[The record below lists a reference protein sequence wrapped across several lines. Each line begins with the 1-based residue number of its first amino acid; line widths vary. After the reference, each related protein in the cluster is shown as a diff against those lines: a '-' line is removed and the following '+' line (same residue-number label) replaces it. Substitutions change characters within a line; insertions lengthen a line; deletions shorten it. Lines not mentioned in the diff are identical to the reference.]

1 MQFLKG
7 SRDLDA
13 LRKDRPSGS
22 GKTLI
27 LSQVLRIFEQFP
39 INAVEIDLYG
49 KYTKT
54 SLREGGVLPN
64 LLIYQ
69 NSSSISTTFYVLDQ

>member
-1 MQFLKG
+1 MQCLKG

-13 LRKDRPSGS
+13 LRKDQPSGS

-27 LSQVLRIFEQFP
+27 LSQVPRIFEQFP

-49 KYTKT
+49 
-54 SLREGGVLPN
+54 N
-64 LLIYQ
+64 IQ
-69 NSSSISTTFYVLDQ
+69 

>member
-13 LRKDRPSGS
+13 LRKDRLSGN

-49 KYTKT
+49 K
-54 SLREGGVLPN
+54 
-64 LLIYQ
+64 IQ
-69 NSSSISTTFYVLDQ
+69 

>member
-49 KYTKT
+49 KYNKNE
-54 SLREGGVLPN
+54 LA
-64 LLIYQ
+64 
-69 NSSSISTTFYVLDQ
+69 

>member
-13 LRKDRPSGS
+13 LRKDQLSGN

-39 INAVEIDLYG
+39 INAVEIDFYG
-49 KYTKT
+49 K
-54 SLREGGVLPN
+54 
-64 LLIYQ
+64 IQ
-69 NSSSISTTFYVLDQ
+69 

>member
-13 LRKDRPSGS
+13 LRKERLSGN
-22 GKTLI
+22 GKTQV

-39 INAVEIDLYG
+39 INAVEIDVYG
-49 KYTKT
+49 KI
-54 SLREGGVLPN
+54 R
-64 LLIYQ
+64 
-69 NSSSISTTFYVLDQ
+69 